1 MPLVEERWFDD
12 YYRVLV
18 VREDRQITVSADLYA
33 EIPCMS
39 GEELRL
45 GDVSLRYVD
54 AQASCLGL
62 LGAESLVFLILNTG
76 SGERCEL
83 IGARLVFRPEA
94 RIPVKE
100 IYRALRSSWRRCLG
114 FVNQASQR

>member
-1 MPLVEERWFDD
+1 MPLVEEHWFDD

-18 VREDRQITVSADLYA
+18 VREDEQITVSADLYA
-33 EIPCMS
+33 EIPCIS

-45 GDVSLRYVD
+45 GNVSLRYVD
-54 AQASCLGL
+54 AQASCLGP

-83 IGARLVFRPEA
+83 IGARLEYKPKA
-94 RIPVKE
+94 QIPVEE
-100 IYRALRSSWRRCLG
+100 IYRALRSLWRRCLDS
-114 FVNQASQR
+114 VNQASQR